1 MRSPNDLWEAIGEI
15 SEEETHHLLT
25 KLFDM
30 YEKKLGI
37 DPGDSEAKSFFK
49 YLDTALSQILECNL
63 NRR

>member
-30 YEKKLGI
+30 YEKRLSV
-37 DPGDSEAKSFFK
+37 DPGDREALNFFK
-49 YLDTALSQILECNL
+49 YLDTALSQTRDCNL

>member
-1 MRSPNDLWEAIGEI
+1 MRSVNDLWEAIGSI

-30 YEKKLGI
+30 YEKRLES
-37 DPGDSEAKSFFK
+37 DPDDPEAAVFFQN
-49 YLDTALSQILECNL
+49 LNNALNMTTECNL